1 MRSFQASNPL
11 NVDGAPANERTTYA
25 TGSHSPGSVTAIADT
40 RPGQL
45 GNYSTDLDG
54 FTTYRSD
61 SRQDLVSYHGEHVP
75 GPATLTMVLAGVG
88 MVTLLAHRRARA

>member
-1 MRSFQASNPL
+1 MRSFQADNSL
-11 NVDGAPANERTTYA
+11 NVDGAPANEGTTCA
-25 TGSHSPGSVTAIADT
+25 TGSHAPGSVIATADT

-61 SRQDLVSYHGEHVP
+61 SREDLVSYHGEHVP

-88 MVTLLAHRRARA
+88 MVTLVARRRARD